1 MLHKILPEYLC
12 NIFWKKRLTWNY
24 KCSKIVIKKGGEVVL
39 DMKAI
44 NFKVDSELY
53 KQIKIRALEL
63 DMTLKDYIV
72 SLVQKDL
79 KTDSKK

>member
-1 MLHKILPEYLC
+1 MTY
-12 NIFWKKRLTWNY
+12 NY
-24 KCSKIVIKKGGEVVL
+24 KCSKIVIKKGGEIVL

-63 DMTLKDYIV
+63 DMTLKDYII

-79 KTDSKK
+79 NIESKK

>member
-1 MLHKILPEYLC
+1 M
-12 NIFWKKRLTWNY
+12 
-24 KCSKIVIKKGGEVVL
+24 

-72 SLVQKDL
+72 SLVRKDL
-79 KTDSKK
+79 NIESKK

>member
-1 MLHKILPEYLC
+1 MQYFLEKG
-12 NIFWKKRLTWNY
+12 LTCNY
-24 KCSKIVIKKGGEVVL
+24 KCSKIVIKKGGDIVL

-63 DMTLKDYIV
+63 DMTLKDYII
-72 SLVQKDL
+72 SLVRKDL
-79 KTDSKK
+79 NIESKK